1 VRVLITAGPTREPI
15 DPVRF
20 LSNHSTGAMGFALAR
35 AALERGHEP
44 VLVLGP
50 TEEQPPVGV
59 DVVAVETALEMRD
72 AVLGLLPEVGAL
84 LCAAAVCDYR
94 AKAPSA
100 AKIKRAGPLTLDLV
114 ENPDIA
120 AEAGARRGERPLAVF
135 ALETGDGLA
144 NARAKLERK
153 NATVCVLNGPEAV
166 GADEAAFTLVLR
178 DGTAR
183 ELGVVPKEVL
193 ARALLDE
200 LGL

>member
-20 LSNHSTGAMGFALAR
+20 LSNYSTGAMGFALSQ

-59 DVVAVETALEMRD
+59 EVFAVETAIEMRD
-72 AVLGLLPEVGAL
+72 AVLALLPETDAI

-94 AKAPSA
+94 PKERSA
-100 AKIKRAGPLTLDLV
+100 RKLKRSGPLALELV
-114 ENPDIA
+114 ENPDVA

-144 NARAKLERK
+144 NARSKLERK

-166 GADEAAFTLVLR
+166 GADEADFTLVFR
-178 DGTAR
+178 DGTTRA
-183 ELGVVPKEVL
+183 LGVVSKDAL
-193 ARALLDE
+193 ATALLDA